1 METRTCRDCGQDKPA
16 TREFFRVN
24 PKCAGGIT
32 NLCKEC
38 YNAGRRKEPGAPA
51 PARPAPIR
59 KPAAPAAPAPARQYT
74 APAPAPAV
82 PKIAAGPRVPEP
94 AGTLREGPRV
104 TGPRYQAPTW
114 KKTGLIVRAE
124 FMELIKND
132 AWRHREDITECLD
145 RILGQYFGAVQKD
158 E

>member
-38 YNAGRRKEPGAPA
+38 YNSSRRKEPGAPA
-51 PARPAPIR
+51 RPAPVQ
-59 KPAAPAAPAPARQYT
+59 KPAAPARQY
-74 APAPAPAV
+74 AEPAPAPAV
-82 PKIAAGPRVPEP
+82 PKIAAGPRVPAP

-124 FMELIKND
+124 WLERLRND
-132 AWRHREDITECLD
+132 AWHHREDITECLD
-145 RILGQYFGAVQKD
+145 RILGQYFGTAQKD